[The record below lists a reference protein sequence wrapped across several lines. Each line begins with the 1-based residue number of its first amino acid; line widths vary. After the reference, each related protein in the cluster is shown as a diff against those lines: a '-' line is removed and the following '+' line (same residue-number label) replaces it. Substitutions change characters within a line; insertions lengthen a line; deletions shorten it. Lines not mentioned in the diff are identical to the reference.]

1 MTWKQLLAEN
11 RLAPEPTSRTEIQ
24 DLRAVVHRNLA
35 DAQIRKLSDDGRFG
49 HAYDAARILA
59 NIIVRAS
66 GYRIKSDG
74 GGHYNTFL
82 ALKTAS
88 PAFAKK
94 AVYFDACR
102 RKRNSCLYEQAN
114 VVTNTEAE
122 ELLIHATGFSLE
134 VEAWLKKNHPNL
146 VQPGLSR
153 IHRQNF

>member
-1 MTWKQLLAEN
+1 VTWKQLLAEN
-11 RLAPEPTSRTEIQ
+11 RLAAEPTSRTEIK

-35 DAQIRKLSDDGRFG
+35 DAQIRKLSDEGRFG

-66 GYRIKSDG
+66 GYRVKSEG

-82 ALKTAS
+82 ALKTAD

-102 RKRNSCLYEQAN
+102 RKRNNFLYEQAN

-122 ELLIHATGFSLE
+122 ELLVHATGFSVE
-134 VEAWLKKNHPNL
+134 VDAWLKKHYPNL
-146 VQPGLSR
+146 L
-153 IHRQNF
+153 

>member
-11 RLAPEPTSRTEIQ
+11 RVAAEPTSRAEIK

-35 DAQIRKLSDDGRFG
+35 DAQIRKLSDDGRYG

-66 GYRIKSDG
+66 GYRVKSDG

-82 ALKTAS
+82 ALKAADRT
-88 PAFAKK
+88 FAKK

-102 RKRNSCLYEQAN
+102 RKRNNFLYEQAN
-114 VVTNTEAE
+114 VVSNTEAE
-122 ELLIHATGFSLE
+122 ELFWHASGFSIE
-134 VEAWLKKNHPNL
+134 VDAWLKKHHPDL
-146 VQPGLSR
+146 
-153 IHRQNF
+153 I

>member
-1 MTWKQLLAEN
+1 MS
-11 RLAPEPTSRTEIQ
+11 PEPTSRTEIK
-24 DLRAVVHRNLA
+24 DLLAVVHRNLA

-66 GYRIKSDG
+66 GYRVKSDG

-82 ALKTAS
+82 ALKAAD

-102 RKRNSCLYEQAN
+102 RKRNNFLYEQAN
-114 VVTNTEAE
+114 VVSNTEAE
-122 ELLIHATGFSLE
+122 ELLFHATGLSLE
-134 VEAWLKKNHPNL
+134 VDVWLKKHHPNL
-146 VQPGLSR
+146 L
-153 IHRQNF
+153 

>member
-1 MTWKQLLAEN
+1 LLAEN
-11 RLAPEPTSRTEIQ
+11 RVVPEPASHAEIK

-59 NIIVRAS
+59 NIIVRAI
-66 GYRIKSDG
+66 GYRVKSQG

-82 ALKTAS
+82 ALKTAD

-102 RKRNSCLYEQAN
+102 RKRNNFLYEHAN

-122 ELLIHATGFSLE
+122 ELLVHATGFSVE
-134 VEAWLKKNHPNL
+134 VDAWLKKHYPHL
-146 VQPGLSR
+146 L
-153 IHRQNF
+153 

>member
-11 RLAPEPTSRTEIQ
+11 RVAAEPTSPTQIK

-66 GYRIKSDG
+66 GYRVKSDG

-82 ALKTAS
+82 ALKAAA
-88 PAFAKK
+88 PAFAQK

-102 RKRNSCLYEQAN
+102 RKRNNLLYKQAN
-114 VVTNTEAE
+114 VVSNTEAE
-122 ELLIHATGFSLE
+122 ELLFHAAGFSLE
-134 VEAWLKKNHPNL
+134 VDAWLKAHQPDL
-146 VQPGLSR
+146 V
-153 IHRQNF
+153 

>member
-11 RLAPEPTSRTEIQ
+11 RVAAEPTSRPEIK

-35 DAQIRKLSDDGRFG
+35 DAQIRKLSEDGRYG

-59 NIIVRAS
+59 NIMVRAS
-66 GYRIKSDG
+66 GYRVKGDG

-82 ALKTAS
+82 ALKTAD

-102 RKRNSCLYEQAN
+102 RKRNTFLYEQAN
-114 VVTNTEAE
+114 IVSHTEAE
-122 ELLIHATGFSLE
+122 ELLWHASGFSLE
-134 VEAWLKKNHPNL
+134 VDAWLKKHHPNL
-146 VQPGLSR
+146 
-153 IHRQNF
+153 I

>member
-1 MTWKQLLAEN
+1 MLAEN
-11 RLAPEPTSRTEIQ
+11 RLAAEPTSRTEIK

-35 DAQIRKLSDDGRFG
+35 DAQIRKLSDEGRFG

-66 GYRIKSDG
+66 GYRVKSEG

-82 ALKTAS
+82 ALKTAD

-102 RKRNSCLYEQAN
+102 RKRNNFLYEQAN

-122 ELLIHATGFSLE
+122 ELLVHATGFSVE
-134 VEAWLKKNHPNL
+134 VDAWLKKHYPNL
-146 VQPGLSR
+146 L
-153 IHRQNF
+153 

>member
-1 MTWKQLLAEN
+1 VTWKQLLAEN
-11 RLAPEPTSRTEIQ
+11 RLAAEPTSRTEIK

-35 DAQIRKLSDDGRFG
+35 DAQIRKLSDEGRFG

-66 GYRIKSDG
+66 GYRVKSEG

-82 ALKTAS
+82 ALKTAD

-102 RKRNSCLYEQAN
+102 RKRNNFLYEQAN

-122 ELLIHATGFSLE
+122 ELLVHATGFSVE
-134 VEAWLKKNHPNL
+134 VDAWLKKHYPHL
-146 VQPGLSR
+146 L
-153 IHRQNF
+153 